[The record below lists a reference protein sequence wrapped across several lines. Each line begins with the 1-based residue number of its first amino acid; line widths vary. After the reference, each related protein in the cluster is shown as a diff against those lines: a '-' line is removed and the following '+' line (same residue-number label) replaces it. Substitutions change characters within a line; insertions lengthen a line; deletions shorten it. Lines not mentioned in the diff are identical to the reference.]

1 VDEVWEV
8 ARDEI
13 FMKSGFF
20 VLEGCEAVGKT
31 TQLKRLEQALIEKG
45 FSVLVTREPG
55 GTLIGEQ
62 IRSILLDAKY
72 ADTIQPL
79 TSLLLFNASRHQWIH
94 EVIKPALAAGKV
106 ILSDRSFISTM
117 VYQGYVEGLDLDFV
131 KSVCLRAVDNI
142 LPDKIFL
149 LDISV
154 EEMKRRLK
162 GSPDEKITRYD
173 IKGEDFHKK
182 IREGYLAQIDELPG
196 LIKKIDGESPVE
208 DISHRLLDE
217 ILTFLV

>member
-1 VDEVWEV
+1 
-8 ARDEI
+8 
-13 FMKSGFF
+13 MKSGFF

-31 TQLKRLEQALIEKG
+31 TQLKRLEQALTEKG

-79 TSLLLFNASRHQWIH
+79 TSLLLFNASRHQWIT
-94 EVIKPALAAGKV
+94 EVIKPALAAGKM

-142 LPDKIFL
+142 LPNSIFL
-149 LDISV
+149 LDISM

-162 GSPDEKITRYD
+162 GSADEKTTRYD
-173 IKGEDFHKK
+173 VKGEDFHSK
-182 IREGYLAQIDELPG
+182 IREGYLAQIDKFPG
-196 LIKKIDGESPVE
+196 LIEKIDGEMPVE
-208 DISHRLLDE
+208 KISEELLTN
-217 ILTFLV
+217 ILAVLG